1 MEVTTALL
9 VAIMFI
15 TIVTAGIVNIITA
28 ITTIFEQIGKK
39 PLDWVLISWI
49 ILLLLI
55 HLNLFWETIII
66 LEEEEWSFAEFLFV
80 LLGPML
86 LFLTSGLILTYS
98 ADGIP
103 TFSRAHYVEVERRF
117 FSGLCLLMIWALGA
131 EFIFGKGAISN
142 AAGDLASLIL
152 FGILAASR
160 NERIHAALTVVAW
173 ILILTLF
180 VLQARGA
187 IA

>member
-1 MEVTTALL
+1 
-9 VAIMFI
+9 
-15 TIVTAGIVNIITA
+15 
-28 ITTIFEQIGKK
+28 
-39 PLDWVLISWI
+39 
-49 ILLLLI
+49 
-55 HLNLFWETIII
+55 
-66 LEEEEWSFAEFLFV
+66 
-80 LLGPML
+80 
-86 LFLTSGLILTYS
+86 
-98 ADGIP
+98 
-103 TFSRAHYVEVERRF
+103 
-117 FSGLCLLMIWALGA
+117 MIWALGA

>member
-28 ITTIFEQIGKK
+28 IAPILAPLGQQL
-39 PLDWVLISWI
+39 LDWVLISWI

-80 LLGPML
+80 LLEH
-86 LFLTSGLILTYS
+86 FL
-98 ADGIP
+98 
-103 TFSRAHYVEVERRF
+103 V
-117 FSGLCLLMIWALGA
+117 
-131 EFIFGKGAISN
+131 
-142 AAGDLASLIL
+142 
-152 FGILAASR
+152 
-160 NERIHAALTVVAW
+160 
-173 ILILTLF
+173 
-180 VLQARGA
+180 
-187 IA
+187 

>member
-15 TIVTAGIVNIITA
+15 TIVAAGIVNIGTA
-28 ITTIFEQIGKK
+28 LATIFEQIGKK

-98 ADGIP
+98 ADEIP
-103 TFSRAHYVEVERRF
+103 TFSRAHYVEIERR
-117 FSGLCLLMIWALGA
+117 
-131 EFIFGKGAISN
+131 
-142 AAGDLASLIL
+142 
-152 FGILAASR
+152 
-160 NERIHAALTVVAW
+160 
-173 ILILTLF
+173 
-180 VLQARGA
+180 
-187 IA
+187 